1 MFRSKFVVAIVDD
14 DQRLLDSLED
24 LIESAGHAARTF
36 SSAQTLLDSDVLP
49 EIDCLISGI
58 GMSGIDGF
66 KLHRL
71 ARERRPGLP
80 VILITGRHEI
90 AEPPQEKRSWFFRK
104 PFDGRV
110 LLEAVGDA
118 LTDKE
123 DSP

>member
-1 MFRSKFVVAIVDD
+1 MFRSKFVVAIVDE

-71 ARERRPGLP
+71 ARERRPDC
-80 VILITGRHEI
+80 R
-90 AEPPQEKRSWFFRK
+90 
-104 PFDGRV
+104 
-110 LLEAVGDA
+110 
-118 LTDKE
+118 
-123 DSP
+123 

>member
-1 MFRSKFVVAIVDD
+1 M
-14 DQRLLDSLED
+14 
-24 LIESAGHAARTF
+24 
-36 SSAQTLLDSDVLP
+36 
-49 EIDCLISGI
+49 
-58 GMSGIDGF
+58 
-66 KLHRL
+66 
-71 ARERRPGLP
+71 
-80 VILITGRHEI
+80 ILITGRHEI